1 MSKYRQVFQKLF
13 KIFASRKINDPII
26 HVKVRLHDDNFSLDS
41 VSTRAFYTLCYTASE
56 FYQSV
61 SIATATRSFN
71 LEARYNARATT
82 SQTHLYTMD
91 VIYIYIYLTG
101 KANKPAIM
109 RRLIARLGLR
119 EKSIKQPMSRD
130 SFRGCSTRREHLRHH
145 NFSIRY
151 KIESFD
157 CETNLEMK
165 AIASYEWRT
174 ILVSCIRSFR

>member
-1 MSKYRQVFQKLF
+1 MSEFRYRQVSQKLF
-13 KIFASRKINDPII
+13 KIFASQKINDPI

-71 LEARYNARATT
+71 LEARYNARTTT
-82 SQTHLYTMD
+82 SQTH
-91 VIYIYIYLTG
+91 VHHGCNIYIYLTG

-119 EKSIKQPMSRD
+119 EKSIKQPMGRD

-165 AIASYEWRT
+165 AIASYEWGT